1 MREFTRR
8 AGEALAARLA
18 LAFDAA
24 AAACLFLLP
33 LLGLASAGNGTALS
47 MVRNRCLQHGHLFSV
62 LAHLSIQSKQNLC
75 VHPLMVA
82 TSFIVAGASRQ
93 MAQVKSS
100 GGFCEPSPLLAEEA
114 AMLATPFIATAFFA
128 AGFKFISS
136 ISSSPL
142 LKTMALSLEEPCC
155 CDAADAAV
163 LALPGLI
170 VGEEE
175 AATLDT
181 GITRRLGQR

>member
-1 MREFTRR
+1 
-8 AGEALAARLA
+8 
-18 LAFDAA
+18 
-24 AAACLFLLP
+24 
-33 LLGLASAGNGTALS
+33 
-47 MVRNRCLQHGHLFSV
+47 
-62 LAHLSIQSKQNLC
+62 
-75 VHPLMVA
+75 
-82 TSFIVAGASRQ
+82 

-175 AATLDT
+175 AATLLAAVDDDGPALFLALDT